1 MRFTVLASVT
11 TIGGILIACSSESTP
26 NNTNTGDGGTTSS
39 SSGGSS
45 SGATSSS
52 GGSSSGG
59 TTKPPASTTDAPVT
73 IDAACPAFTA
83 CGGTL
88 EGTWDYQKGCV
99 GDQFKTVRGAC
110 PELDTTGLKVTV
122 KGSIYF
128 LGGGALER
136 NVTSAVTGVIKF
148 PESCASTLNQT
159 CDDVEAFFKN
169 DFPNIDCSKVGTEC
183 NCTASRSDTNTAA
196 TTYTVTGNT
205 VKTADGDE
213 YDFCVNGSTLTYS
226 GKTKEA
232 EEGVFELKKR

>member
-1 MRFTVLASVT
+1 MRFFVLASVT
-11 TIGGILIACSSESTP
+11 TIGGILLACSSDDTSA
-26 NNTNTGDGGTTSS
+26 SS
-39 SSGGSS
+39 S
-45 SGATSSS
+45 TSSS
-52 GGSSSGG
+52 GTASSSGS
-59 TTKPPASTTDAPVT
+59 TTKPPASTTEAPIT

-88 EGTWDYQKGCV
+88 DGAWDYQKGCV
-99 GDQFKTVRGAC
+99 GDQFGTVRQAC
-110 PELDTTGLKVTV
+110 PALDTSGLKVSV
-122 KGSIYF
+122 KGTIYF

-136 NVTSAVTGVIKF
+136 NVTSSVTGVIKF
-148 PESCASTLNQT
+148 PESCATSLGQT

-169 DFPNIDCSKVGTEC
+169 DFPNIDCSKVGSEC

-213 YDFCVNGSTLTYS
+213 YDFCVAGSTLTYS